1 MGKETAKTSKEV
13 KSSNKYVG
21 MLLDNL
27 NNLKGYLLKPLESVK
42 AKETEDIKS
51 VAITGGFLVVLMTL
65 VNLIMT
71 MINSVITY
79 DWTGKFDGFDFGN
92 LGDLNY
98 LSLIF
103 KNLLIYAVVMLAIAG
118 VFYIGALI
126 VKKEVNY
133 AKLLTIVFIAAI
145 PLTIGNT
152 VVATILGYIYNP
164 LAVIASVATSIY
176 SITIFAKLVND
187 EVKLSD
193 MTLIYYNAACY
204 SVIIL
209 VVYFIVV
216 RMITSAV
223 TGIFGGF

>member
-1 MGKETAKTSKEV
+1 MEKETAKTSNEV
-13 KSSNKYVG
+13 KNSNKFVSV
-21 MLLDNL
+21 LLEKL
-27 NNLKGYLLKPLESVK
+27 NNLKGYLLKPLESVN
-42 AKETEDIKS
+42 AKENEDIKS
-51 VAITGGFLVVLMTL
+51 VGITGGILVVLMTL
-65 VNLIMT
+65 VNLVMT
-71 MINSVITY
+71 MISSVITY

-92 LGDLNY
+92 LGNLDY

-126 VKKEVNY
+126 AKKEVNY

-176 SITIFAKLVND
+176 SITIFTKLVND

-209 VVYFIVV
+209 VTYFIIV
-216 RMITSAV
+216 RLIVSTVS
-223 TGIFGGF
+223 GIFGGF